1 MVDLFMY
8 RDIDS
13 RKEKAI
19 EEEGE
24 DDGEEEVD
32 NKEEGVVGQAMQG
45 DGEEDG
51 DDESEEEEA
60 GWTPGN

>member
-8 RDIDS
+8 RDVDS
-13 RKEKAI
+13 RKEKAL
-19 EEEGE
+19 EDEGDAEGE
-24 DDGEEEVD
+24 DEGD

-45 DGEEDG
+45 DGEEEG
-51 DDESEEEEA
+51 DDESEEEEP